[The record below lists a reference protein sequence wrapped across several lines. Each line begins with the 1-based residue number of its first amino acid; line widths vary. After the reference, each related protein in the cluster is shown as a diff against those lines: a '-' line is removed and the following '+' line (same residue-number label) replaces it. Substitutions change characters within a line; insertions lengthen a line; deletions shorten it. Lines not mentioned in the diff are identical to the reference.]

1 MSQIS
6 NLETDP
12 IWVPWLCKCFW
23 ALAEQ
28 NPRIPK
34 APNSW
39 VDQQNP
45 PDMAHVH
52 GETDDLALTIWHHNS
67 RQAHISA
74 HSFGTAIAAFGGC
87 FFHRF
92 FVATNED
99 MSKLGVSPWS
109 LVGWLVAA
117 FAVPK
122 MVGWYPSRPTISNK
136 NFNDGTSL
144 HMFEE
149 PKRFINN
156 LCLVVALLVQPCS
169 NFSRSFNDQNLWT
182 FGHQGWIA
190 KNSWR
195 MNSRCKHRTS
205 GAKKDT
211 FASVL
216 WVGYFSYLCM
226 WHPHLLH
233 LRGWGPAHPSCLHLL
248 GYVRIPTY
256 NPS

>member
-1 MSQIS
+1 MSQMSQIS

-23 ALAEQ
+23 ALADQ

-67 RQAHISA
+67 QNKPIFRV

-87 FFHRF
+87 FSIVFLLPP
-92 FVATNED
+92 
-99 MSKLGVSPWS
+99 MKLGVSPES
-109 LVGWLVAA
+109 LVWWLVAT

-122 MVGWYPSRPTISNK
+122 MVGWHPSRPTISNK

-149 PKRFINN
+149 LKRFVRFINN
-156 LCLVVALLVQPCS
+156 LCLVEALLVQPCS
-169 NFSRSFNDQNLWT
+169 NFSRSFNDQKRT
-182 FGHQGWIA
+182 FGPLKPPRLDREEQL
-190 KNSWR
+190 KNELEA
-195 MNSRCKHRTS
+195 HTS
-205 GAKKDT
+205 NIGGKQKDS
-211 FASVL
+211 FA
-216 WVGYFSYLCM
+216 
-226 WHPHLLH
+226 
-233 LRGWGPAHPSCLHLL
+233 
-248 GYVRIPTY
+248 
-256 NPS
+256 